1 MHLAADYPLLDVV
14 WTMIA
19 FFAWFILIWLLIVV
33 YGDLFGR
40 DDVGGWGKTGWVL
53 FTLFLPF
60 LGVFTYLIVQGRRMA
75 ERNIDRAAQR
85 QRGLDQYIRTVSASS
100 HTSGLEEIAK
110 AQELLDSGAITREEF
125 EVMKRRVLSSA

>member
-1 MHLAADYPLLDVV
+1 
-14 WTMIA
+14 
-19 FFAWFILIWLLIVV
+19 
-33 YGDLFGR
+33 
-40 DDVGGWGKTGWVL
+40 
-53 FTLFLPF
+53 
-60 LGVFTYLIVQGRRMA
+60 VFTYLIVQGRRMA